1 MAIWFVVYHNLYDI
15 SHLVARNCFS
25 ISVIGRYFQASACI
39 SISLKL
45 CIFSKISEY
54 IMMMDAYPLGSKD
67 FILCIINLSIEC
79 TNVCRHYLLNL
90 IAMWNAIQKNGYSF
104 GANLELTCGILH
116 WNEFMFNFC
125 HVTCQMWSV
134 NVDGKKIQMF
144 AWIVFW
150 CCWYTSHSDMK
161 IYHSLVIIP
170 LRSIS
175 ISLQPKECV

>member
-1 MAIWFVVYHNLYDI
+1 MLGIIFLLASLDDI
-15 SHLVARNCFS
+15 FKQVD
-25 ISVIGRYFQASACI
+25 ACI
-39 SISLKL
+39 SISLEL

-54 IMMMDAYPLGSKD
+54 IMMMDAYPLGGKD

-79 TNVCRHYLLNL
+79 TNVCYHYLLNI

-104 GANLELTCGILH
+104 GANLELTCDILH

-144 AWIVFW
+144 AWILFDVADIHHILTCKYIILLLLFLYVRFRFLYKW
-150 CCWYTSHSDMK
+150 RNACNLTSFKSNF
-161 IYHSLVIIP
+161 
-170 LRSIS
+170 RA
-175 ISLQPKECV
+175 